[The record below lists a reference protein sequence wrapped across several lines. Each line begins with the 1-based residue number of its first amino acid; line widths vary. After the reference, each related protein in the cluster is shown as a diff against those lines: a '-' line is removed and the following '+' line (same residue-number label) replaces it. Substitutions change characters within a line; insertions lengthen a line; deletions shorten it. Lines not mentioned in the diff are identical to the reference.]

1 MSSSFYVRHLP
12 HWQPPDKSI
21 FLTWR
26 LFGSLPKGVASRL
39 REQRK
44 ASPGRNFLKAD
55 RALDKAQEGPL
66 WLRDPA
72 IAQCVLRSLLR
83 GERELNQYALHAYVI
98 MPNHVHVLL
107 NPLCTLERITN
118 GLKGVTAMEAN
129 RILGQTGKHFWQDE
143 SYDHWIR
150 DGAQYDRVRSYI
162 ERNPVIAGL
171 AKNPED
177 WPWSS
182 ASRTATPGCTA
193 FKLF

>member
-107 NPLCTLERITN
+107 NPFCTLERITN

-150 DGAQYDRVRSYI
+150 DGVQYDRVRSYI
-162 ERNPVIAGL
+162 ERNPVTAGL

-182 ASRTATPGCTA
+182 ASRTATPG
-193 FKLF
+193 